1 MRIIRP
7 ASVNSARS
15 GTYYDGADALRRQF
29 ARPRPRSRHD
39 ARRRPRPIVGSIL
52 GRSIAVI
59 GCVGRLRSCPLHR
72 RRAGFAIRT
81 PLPDGTHNGDGIPDW
96 IARALRQTDQAS
108 SFARETTPARGWSTP
123 RLLLGVGLAA
133 FGAYWAVHE
142 RRCRGTGWLNSAAPS
157 ADHSVGASPDARVLY
172 ANLNIGYGNARE
184 PSVTRRGGVCDIDW
198 VFDSQ
203 EIWTDNSVLGR
214 PLTYRDPD
222 TLQPWTF
229 STASAAPGPP
239 TDAILQNMRNSFAP
253 EEYIPKENLYVGI
266 AAAAAGG
273 IVAAFFS
280 RTDTPVDVTPIPAGA
295 RLSLNFGF

>member
-1 MRIIRP
+1 MRYVVVLLVLALGPATTPVAAQDRSP
-7 ASVNSARS
+7 VPSWVDPSPSSVASVASGAVRSTGERASPSAR
-15 GTYYDGADALRRQF
+15 RFRM
-29 ARPRPRSRHD
+29 
-39 ARRRPRPIVGSIL
+39 
-52 GRSIAVI
+52 
-59 GCVGRLRSCPLHR
+59 
-72 RRAGFAIRT
+72 
-81 PLPDGTHNGDGIPDW
+81 THNGDGIPDW